1 MQISDALM
9 FNYYE
14 LLTDLSIPE
23 IAQLRR
29 RIDAGESH
37 PMTAKIE
44 LAKRIVSDFHSE
56 AEARVAEEEFT
67 RVVRQGEIPSD
78 IETVP
83 LPDDVQAAG
92 GIHVDKLVARIG
104 LAESVTDAG
113 RKRKAGAV
121 TIDGVKQ
128 AEMTLSLQAGS
139 VHTIQVGK
147 KWRRVAV
154 S

>member
-1 MQISDALM
+1 
-9 FNYYE
+9 
-14 LLTDLSIPE
+14 
-23 IAQLRR
+23 LRR

-56 AEARVAEEEFT
+56 AEARAAEEEFT
-67 RVVRQGEIPSD
+67 RVVRQREIPSD